1 VNRKS
6 ASIEKQ
12 KREKQATASPGSDVK
27 PLPAPLNLRPP
38 AALRWAGAGLLVSA
52 AALRLFNLTLKPLHH
67 DEGVN
72 GLFLVSLARNG
83 YYHYDPANYHGPT
96 LYYFAWFIAR
106 VIKFF
111 LGGDGLSTFGIRLV
125 TALFGIGI
133 VWLLLSLRRQL
144 GHFGSVAAAALAA
157 VSCGF
162 VFFSRYFIHEILF
175 VFFSLA
181 VVMVVLRFR
190 QNSDPRDLMLA
201 AVFAAL
207 LGATKE
213 TWAITA
219 AVWLIALPC
228 TNLYL
233 RLRRRPAWQTGAQV
247 KATLGPTQKVAGSTQ
262 KQEETNKQLYLAV
275 AVLFVFVWVLFYSSF
290 FTNFRGVVDSVR
302 TFGYWFKTSESA
314 HEYGPFKYL
323 EWLWQE
329 EAPVLLLGAMGM
341 SAAFWQARNRFAV
354 FTAFWSL
361 GILAA
366 YSLVHYKTPWNA
378 LNIILPLI
386 IMAGY
391 GLEQLYQTQTTQSR
405 TTKRWLTDLI
415 KVVAVLLL
423 ATGVGVSLYQ
433 AVDLSFVHYDDD
445 SRAYVYAHTRRDFLG
460 LVNEIDSIA
469 KANPAGKNIGIVVM
483 SPEHWPL
490 PWYLR
495 NYTHVGY
502 WGKVIDTSEP
512 ILVVHE
518 NQVEEVERRLGYS
531 YRRLS
536 SHELRPGNELF
547 LYVKR

>member
-6 ASIEKQ
+6 ASIKKQ
-12 KREKQATASPGSDVK
+12 KREKQATASPGPGADARR
-27 PLPAPLNLRPP
+27 LPAPLNLRPP
-38 AALRWAGAGLLVSA
+38 AAWLWASGGLLVA
-52 AALRLFNLTLKPLHH
+52 AAVFRLFDLTVKPLHH

-72 GLFLVSLARNG
+72 GLFLVTLVRNG
-83 YYHYDPANYHGPT
+83 YYHYDPSNYHGPT

-106 VIKFF
+106 VSKFF

-133 VWLLLSLRRQL
+133 VLLLLRLRRQL
-144 GHFGSVAAAALAA
+144 GHFGALAAAALAA

-175 VFFSLA
+175 VFFTLL
-181 VVMVVLRFR
+181 VVVAVLRFR
-190 QNSDPRDLMLA
+190 QNSQPRDLMLA
-201 AVFAAL
+201 AVAAAL

-213 TWAITA
+213 TWALTA

-228 TNLYL
+228 TSLYL
-233 RLRRRPAWQTGAQV
+233 RWRKRPAAQTGAQS
-247 KATLGPTQKVAGSTQ
+247 KATEVAGSTQ
-262 KQEETNKQLYLAV
+262 KQEWTNKQLYLTV
-275 AVLFVFVWVLFYSSF
+275 AVLFVLVWVLFYSSF

-314 HEYGPFKYL
+314 HEYGPLIKYL

-329 EAPVLLLGAMGM
+329 ERPVLLLGAMGI

-366 YSLVHYKTPWNA
+366 YSLVRYKTPWNS
-378 LNIILPLI
+378 LNIILPLV

-391 GLEQLYQTQTTQSR
+391 GLEQLYQTRSTT
-405 TTKRWLTDLI
+405 RWETHLI
-415 KVVAVLLL
+415 KVVAVLVL
-423 ATGVGVSLYQ
+423 AAGVGVSLYR
-433 AVDLSFVHYDDD
+433 AIDLSFVNYDDD

-460 LVNEIDSIA
+460 LVKQIDSIA
-469 KANPAGKNIGIVVM
+469 AANAAGKNIGIVVM

-512 ILVVHE
+512 ILVAHE
-518 NQVEEVERRLGYS
+518 NQVEEVERRLGYR
-531 YRRLS
+531 YRRVS
-536 SHELRPGNELF
+536 SHELRPGNELY
-547 LYVKR
+547 LYVKK

>member
-1 VNRKS
+1 
-6 ASIEKQ
+6 
-12 KREKQATASPGSDVK
+12 
-27 PLPAPLNLRPP
+27 
-38 AALRWAGAGLLVSA
+38 
-52 AALRLFNLTLKPLHH
+52 
-67 DEGVN
+67 
-72 GLFLVSLARNG
+72 
-83 YYHYDPANYHGPT
+83 
-96 LYYFAWFIAR
+96 
-106 VIKFF
+106 
-111 LGGDGLSTFGIRLV
+111 
-125 TALFGIGI
+125 LFGIGI
-133 VWLLLSLRRQL
+133 VRLLLSLRRQL

-175 VFFSLA
+175 VFFTLL
-181 VVMVVLRFR
+181 VVMAVLRFR
-190 QNSDPRDLMLA
+190 QNSVPQDLMLA
-201 AVFAAL
+201 AVAAAL

-213 TWAITA
+213 TWALTA

-228 TNLYL
+228 TSLYL
-233 RLRRRPAWQTGAQV
+233 RWRNGPARQTGAQV
-247 KATLGPTQKVAGSTQ
+247 KAIQVAGSTQ
-262 KQEETNKQLYLAV
+262 KREWTNKQLYVTV
-275 AVLFVFVWVLFYSSF
+275 ALLFVFVWVLFYSSF
-290 FTNFRGVVDSVR
+290 FTNFPRGVVDSVR

-329 EAPVLLLGAMGM
+329 EAPVLLLGAMGI
-341 SAAFWQARNRFAV
+341 SAALWQARNRFAV

-366 YSLVHYKTPWNA
+366 YSLVRYKTPWNA
-378 LNIILPLI
+378 LNIILPLVI
-386 IMAGY
+386 IAGY
-391 GLEQLYQTQTTQSR
+391 GLEQLYQTQTT
-405 TTKRWLTDLI
+405 KRWVTDLI

-423 ATGVGVSLYQ
+423 AAGVGVSLYQ
-433 AVDLSFVHYDDD
+433 AIDVSFVHYDDD

-518 NQVEEVERRLGYS
+518 NQLEEVERRLGYR

-536 SHELRPGNELF
+536 SHELRPGNELY
-547 LYVKR
+547 LYVRR